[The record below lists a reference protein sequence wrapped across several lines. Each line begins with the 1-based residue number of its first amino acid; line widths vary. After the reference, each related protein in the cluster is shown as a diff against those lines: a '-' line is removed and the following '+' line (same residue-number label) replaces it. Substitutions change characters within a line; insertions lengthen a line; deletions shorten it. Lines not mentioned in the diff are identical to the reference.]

1 MRKEY
6 KKLGIPKDTYF
17 PLKADIRK
25 FGYVIDLSDRS
36 RGKTTN
42 KLIVALILFKM
53 YGIVLQYIRQKKS
66 DCEPKVIRNLY
77 ETVKEYNYI
86 EKIFGDTFNDI
97 EYYGKRWYL
106 TKRDEEGNVI
116 EKCDEHSTMC
126 IGLDESDSL
135 KSTYNAPKGDMIFH
149 DEFITSIYGYNDFV
163 RFADICKTIIRD
175 RISPVIYMSAN
186 NINKNSPWFSELGI
200 QKEIDCM
207 EQGET
212 QYIETELGTHIYL
225 EILSEN
231 ITKERNNV
239 NKRFWGFANKKLS
252 SITGKGTWATE
263 SFPHIPQYPE
273 DEEQP
278 EVLQNILFIRMAGKY
293 VKLRLI
299 NDEHIGLCVY
309 VTPATRV
316 YSDSI
321 ILTADEIRSRNEIFA
336 LGKGT
341 FIESYWKLYG
351 KNKFYYSRN
360 SEGAFVKAYLSYV
373 TSKVREMNK

>member
-135 KSTYNAPKGDMIFH
+135 KSTYNAPKGDMISMMNSLH
-149 DEFITSIYGYNDFV
+149 LSM
-163 RFADICKTIIRD
+163 DI
-175 RISPVIYMSAN
+175 M
-186 NINKNSPWFSELGI
+186 
-200 QKEIDCM
+200 
-207 EQGET
+207 
-212 QYIETELGTHIYL
+212 
-225 EILSEN
+225 IL
-231 ITKERNNV
+231 
-239 NKRFWGFANKKLS
+239 
-252 SITGKGTWATE
+252 
-263 SFPHIPQYPE
+263 
-273 DEEQP
+273 
-278 EVLQNILFIRMAGKY
+278 
-293 VKLRLI
+293 
-299 NDEHIGLCVY
+299 
-309 VTPATRV
+309 
-316 YSDSI
+316 
-321 ILTADEIRSRNEIFA
+321 
-336 LGKGT
+336 
-341 FIESYWKLYG
+341 
-351 KNKFYYSRN
+351 
-360 SEGAFVKAYLSYV
+360 
-373 TSKVREMNK
+373 